1 MRLALGDAKE
11 ALHDINIASDLP
23 HADRAAVERYNL
35 KISAV
40 RRRIEAARREKDYR
54 ELEDLR
60 TTVRAE
66 AEEREPPAKPLP
78 PPPPVPVGSISF
90 QIETRAP
97 IEVVDTLFPDYP
109 EALRS
114 KGASGVITIQVDV
127 GADGKVKTASIVKSD
142 IEDLNKSTL
151 DAVKKWSFKPG
162 NRNIRLILK
171 FAL

>member
-1 MRLALGDAKE
+1 
-11 ALHDINIASDLP
+11 
-23 HADRAAVERYNL
+23 L

-40 RRRIEAARREKDYR
+40 RRRIEAARREKDYK

-60 TTVRAE
+60 STVRTE
-66 AEEREPPAKPLP
+66 AEEREPPPKPVP
-78 PPPPVPVGSISF
+78 PPPPVPTGSISF

-97 IEVVDTLFPDYP
+97 IEVVDTVFPDYP

-114 KGASGVITIQVDV
+114 KGAAGLITIQVDI
-127 GADGKVKTASIVKSD
+127 GPDGKVRTASIVKSE
-142 IEDLNKSTL
+142 IEEMNKSTL
-151 DAVKKWSFKPG
+151 DAVKKWSFMPG